1 MQLFKH
7 RELASEMRFSTTTM
21 MTFGLTAMLILLGGR
36 TTPTQLKLVPS
47 GRIYW
52 AQGQLT
58 RHLMSRVSISETV
71 EGRWF
76 DLVAI
81 YGGLMWLC

>member
-1 MQLFKH
+1 MRGGRGLH
-7 RELASEMRFSTTTM
+7 VASGAWT
-21 MTFGLTAMLILLGGR
+21 LGGR